1 MNQALLRKMLGI
13 TFSAAALFAANAVAV
28 PITVDGNLTDLSNAP
43 DTVSFTD
50 GPGPGNSDGFD
61 IDTVYSHYD
70 VGSSTFTFG
79 FSVIGQVGDS
89 GFLYDLDT
97 LSFDFLENYRFLLD
111 LGNNGNFEAGLS
123 LAGDG
128 LANSGANTETAN
140 PTSDPG
146 GVTFNSAVSEFYNG
160 VEFSIV
166 GLNFIGDYTVSL
178 GAGASSS
185 PAPDELVSVSGTVV
199 PVPAAVWLFGSGLLA
214 LVGFG
219 RSRRA

>member
-13 TFSAAALFAANAVAV
+13 TFSAAALYAASAGAV

-43 DTVSFTD
+43 DTVLFVDTGTASL
-50 GPGPGNSDGFD
+50 DGFD

-79 FSVIGQVGDS
+79 FSVIGEVGDS
-89 GFLYDLDT
+89 GAFDLGFNT
-97 LSFDFLENYRFLLD
+97 FDSLENYRFLLD

-128 LANSGANTETAN
+128 LADSGANTETAN
-140 PTSDPG
+140 LTSDPG

-178 GAGASSS
+178 GAGASGG
-185 PAPDELVSVSGTVV
+185 PDELVAVSGTVV